1 MRRLALQLRWEGEPL
16 LGRSPARRR
25 DVRVVL
31 IDHEFV
37 PKAWLLEEPSES
49 AELSHELPSRRKGKR
64 ILVCDDLGDMRYMI
78 EQILAKAG
86 FEVSTAKD
94 GIAAIELM
102 DECVPDLVITDWMM
116 PRLDGLGLVQAIR
129 ENTRLAGLPVIMLT
143 AKSDED
149 SRLVGLDTGADAFLG
164 KPFNE
169 LELLSLIRN
178 LLHLKSNEHELKVN
192 LLQLEDALAA
202 LKLAELEKVEAA
214 SSRHCLV

>member
-1 MRRLALQLRWEGEPL
+1 MRRLALQLRWEGEPIIFWVDL
-16 LGRSPARRR
+16 RRG
-25 DVRVVL
+25 DGMCTV

-37 PKAWLLEEPSES
+37 FKAWLLEEPSES
-49 AELSHELPSRRKGKR
+49 AELSHELPVEVKGKR

-129 ENTRLAGLPVIMLT
+129 ENTRRHHA
-143 AKSDED
+143 D
-149 SRLVGLDTGADAFLG
+149 S
-164 KPFNE
+164 K
-169 LELLSLIRN
+169 I
-178 LLHLKSNEHELKVN
+178 
-192 LLQLEDALAA
+192 
-202 LKLAELEKVEAA
+202 
-214 SSRHCLV
+214 